1 MIPKNLKMKTLP
13 AHVHL
18 ALAFALAWWAVPPCG
33 PVGAQELEDPVDLL
47 FGEEIHV
54 RVVNLEVVV
63 EDRAGN
69 RVHGLTADDFR
80 IFVDDAEV
88 GVDYFTEIL
97 ENRAVETAD
106 GEAPP
111 AIGEGESVPT
121 NYLLFVDD
129 DHTHVTFR
137 RPVLRG
143 FSDQLANLGIE
154 DQVAVVVQSGRRLG
168 LLSPFTT
175 DREQTRRVLRALEQ
189 GRRYGGVLRAPRFIA
204 GEAPAGDRM
213 ETLVGAQ
220 AGVLEDASVAEG
232 LSVGLVAGQIGPGAD
247 ADLLSA
253 AGDLAVP
260 TMRLPELASEVQA
273 SALARDLEF
282 SVIAVS
288 SAMRALDV
296 PNGRKVL
303 LLLAGGWPTGMF
315 RPAGQS
321 IGVRTD
327 REILGDLIDTANVL
341 GYTVYPVDQQ
351 ARHNTTRWGNLRHM
365 ARETGGRAYMAGSN
379 LAAMRRVSAD
389 VSNYYWLGF
398 VPEYRRDD
406 RAHDVRVEVRGPG
419 LRVRSRGGYV
429 DVSARAEADMETQG
443 RLLFPDQFQAT
454 DAPALRVD
462 VGRAEPTGIRKML
475 VPVTV
480 YVPIGYFPVVP
491 YQGQYLAR
499 LELRFAVVD
508 RNGGQADIPMIPID
522 LRGRNRPAPDAVMPY
537 NATLTLRRRPHDL
550 LVSVH
555 DPLSRQTISERVV
568 VAFK

>member
-1 MIPKNLKMKTLP
+1 MKGGPTTGNGLLLCVAAAIFGWTIP
-13 AHVHL
+13 
-18 ALAFALAWWAVPPCG
+18 G
-33 PVGAQELEDPVDLL
+33 GAQEPNDPPVDLF
-47 FGEEIHV
+47 FGEEIDV

-69 RVHGLTADDFR
+69 RVPGLTADDFR
-80 IFVDDAEV
+80 IFVDGAEV
-88 GVDYFTEIL
+88 DVEYFTEIL
-97 ENRAVETAD
+97 ENRAVESQD
-106 GEAPP
+106 HEAPP
-111 AIGEGESVPT
+111 AIGDGEVVPT

-143 FSDQLANLGIE
+143 FADQLASLGLA
-154 DQVAVVVQSGRRLG
+154 DQVAIVVQSGRRLE

-175 DREQTRRVLRALEQ
+175 DREETRRALRALEQ
-189 GRRYGGVLRAPRFIA
+189 GRLYGGVLRAPRFIA
-204 GEAPAGDRM
+204 GEAPTGDRM
-213 ETLVGAQ
+213 ETLLGGQ
-220 AGVLEDASVAEG
+220 AGVLEDSSVAGELSGG
-232 LSVGLVAGQIGPGAD
+232 LATGQIGPRVD

-253 AGDLAVP
+253 AGDLPFPA
-260 TMRLPELASEVQA
+260 MRLPELASEVQA

-288 SAMRALDV
+288 SSMRALDV

-327 REILGDLIDTANVL
+327 REILDDLIDTANVL

-351 ARHNTTRWGNLRHM
+351 TGPNMTRWGNLRHM
-365 ARETGGRAYMAGSN
+365 ARETGGRAYMAGTN
-379 LAAMRRVSAD
+379 LAALRRVSAD
-389 VSNYYWLGF
+389 VANYYWLGF

-406 RAHDVRVEVRGPG
+406 RVHDVRVEVRGPG
-419 LRVRSRGGYV
+419 LRVRSRGGYA
-429 DVSARAEADMETQG
+429 DVSRQAEAEMETQG
-443 RLLFPDQFQAT
+443 RLLFPDQFRAP
-454 DAPALRVD
+454 DAPALRVE
-462 VGRAEPTGIRKML
+462 VGKAEPTGIRKML

-491 YQGQYLAR
+491 YQGEYLAR

-508 RNGGQADIPMIPID
+508 RNGGQADIPLIPIN

-537 NATLTLRRRPHDL
+537 YATLTLRRRPHDL
-550 LVSVH
+550 VVSVH
-555 DPLSRQTISERVV
+555 DPLTRGTLSERVRV
-568 VAFK
+568 SFK